1 MRRLDT
7 TLRTDWFRILTD
19 LAREQ
24 WTHKD
29 VAEHLAI
36 PPSTLLGWK
45 AGSEPKH
52 ADGERLL
59 DLWRAITK
67 RERGDRPLTMC

>member
-1 MRRLDT
+1 
-7 TLRTDWFRILTD
+7 
-19 LAREQ
+19 
-24 WTHKD
+24 
-29 VAEHLAI
+29 VADHLGV

-52 ADGERLL
+52 VDGERLL